1 MATIHLLRHGQA
13 SFGSR
18 NYDQLSELGQRQSQ
32 VLGGH
37 LGGLGLRYDVM
48 ISGTLSRQQDTARH
62 ARTQLAGELP
72 ELQTDAAFNEY
83 DADGLFRAYL
93 PRVLREDPAL
103 AAAPQKL
110 SQDRRL
116 FQQAF
121 IGVTRLWVEG
131 ATPEHGE
138 LEPWKT
144 FETRVHDGLQRL
156 SAAYGK
162 DAHVAVFTSGG
173 VIAVGAAAALELSPQ
188 RTLQLNWGIYN
199 ASITEIRFRRS
210 GPFLLGFNNI
220 THLRLAADPAL
231 ITHR

>member
-1 MATIHLLRHGQA
+1 MTTIYLLRHGQA
-13 SFGSR
+13 SFGSH

-32 VLGGH
+32 ILGGH
-37 LGGLGLRYDVM
+37 LQGLGLRFDA
-48 ISGTLSRQQDTARH
+48 IFSGSLARQQDTARH
-62 ARTQLAGELP
+62 ACAQLAGELP
-72 ELQTDAAFNEY
+72 ALETDPAFNEY

-103 AAAPQKL
+103 AAAYQKL

-144 FETRVHDGLQRL
+144 FEARVQDGLRRL
-156 SAAYGK
+156 NAAHGK
-162 DAHVAVFTSGG
+162 DAQVAVFTSGG
-173 VIAVGAAAALELSPQ
+173 VIAAGTAAALELSPQ
-188 RTLQLNWGIYN
+188 RTLHLNWGIYN
-199 ASITEIRFRRS
+199 ASITELKFRRS

>member
-1 MATIHLLRHGQA
+1 MATIYLLRHGQA

-18 NYDQLSELGQRQSQ
+18 NYDLLSELGQRQSQ
-32 VLGGH
+32 VLGSH
-37 LGGLGLRYDVM
+37 LKSLGQRFDAT

-62 ARTQLAGELP
+62 ARAQLGDKLP
-72 ELQTDAAFNEY
+72 VHETDAAFNEY

-93 PRVLREDPAL
+93 PRVLREDPEL

-121 IGVTRLWVEG
+121 VGVTRLWIEG
-131 ATPEHGE
+131 AESEKGE
-138 LEPWKT
+138 LEPWKS
-144 FETRVHDGLQRL
+144 FEARVHDGLSRINQ
-156 SAAYGK
+156 AHGK

-173 VIAVGAAAALELSPQ
+173 VIAVGAAAALELTPK

-199 ASITEIRFRRS
+199 ASITEIKYRRS

>member
-1 MATIHLLRHGQA
+1 MATFHLLRHGQA

-18 NYDQLSELGQRQSQ
+18 NYDELSALGQRQSRILGAHLKSLGQ
-32 VLGGH
+32 QFDVLVS
-37 LGGLGLRYDVM
+37 GGLA
-48 ISGTLSRQQDTARH
+48 RQQDTARH
-62 ARTQLAGELP
+62 ACAQLGDSLP
-72 ELQTDAAFNEY
+72 ALVTDPAFNEY

-93 PRVLREDPAL
+93 PRVLREDAAL
-103 AAAPQKL
+103 SAAPGKL

-121 IGVTRLWVEG
+121 VGITRLWIEG
-131 ATPEHGE
+131 AEPEQGE
-138 LEPWKT
+138 LEPWKS
-144 FETRVHDGLQRL
+144 FVSRVHDGLRRL
-156 SAAYGK
+156 ETTYGK
-162 DAHVAVFTSGG
+162 DAQIALFTSGG
-173 VIAVGAAAALELSPQ
+173 VIAVAAAAALELSPQ

-199 ASITEIRFRRS
+199 ASVTEIRFRRS

>member
-37 LGGLGLRYDVM
+37 LKGLNLRFDAMVC
-48 ISGTLSRQQDTARH
+48 GTLSRQQDTAGH
-62 ARTQLAGELP
+62 ARSQLTGELP
-72 ELQTDAAFNEY
+72 ALETDAAFNEY

-93 PRVLREDPAL
+93 PRVLREDPTL
-103 AAAPQKL
+103 AAQPQQL

-121 IGVTRLWVEG
+121 VSVTRLWVEG

-144 FETRVHDGLQRL
+144 FEARVHDALARL
-156 SAAYGK
+156 NTAYGK

-173 VIAVGAAAALELSPQ
+173 VIAVSTAAALELSPR

-199 ASITEIRFRRS
+199 ASITELKYRRS